1 MHTSFDKERWDA
13 FNTLRSEGPIH
24 MLNLVRFREWAEYE
38 DGARMSG
45 AEAYK
50 NYSRLSAPV
59 FARLGGRIVW
69 RGNPQIMMIGPQE
82 EAWDIAFIAQYP
94 TSDAFVNMIKDPDYR
109 KAMPHRQAAVL
120 DSRLLRL
127 DPKEGGKGF

>member
-1 MHTSFDKERWDA
+1 MHKSFEKEQWDA
-13 FNTLRSEGPIH
+13 FNALRSEGPVH

-38 DGARMSG
+38 DGTRLSG

-50 NYSRLSAPV
+50 AYSRLSAPV
-59 FARLGGRIVW
+59 FTRLGGRIVW
-69 RGNPQIMMIGPQE
+69 RGKPQIMMIGPQE

-94 TSDAFVNMIKDPDYR
+94 TSDAFVSMIKDPEYR

-127 DPKEGGKGF
+127 DPQKEGEGF